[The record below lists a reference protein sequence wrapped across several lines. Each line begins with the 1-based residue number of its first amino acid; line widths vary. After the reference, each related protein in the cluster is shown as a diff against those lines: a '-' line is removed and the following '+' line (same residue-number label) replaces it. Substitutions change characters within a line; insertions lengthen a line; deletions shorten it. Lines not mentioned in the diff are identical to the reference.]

1 MKAKRSVG
9 FTLIEL
15 LVVVAIIGILAAM
28 LLPALQQ
35 VKENANRAKCK
46 SNLNQLGKAFILYA
60 DENKDRFPDADGDD
74 FLELLYTSE
83 TLEDPNIYLCPSSDE
98 TPAAGPSLTGG
109 TDLSYAGR
117 EHQSNPLSSAM
128 LAKVGSRTHMA
139 ADRSEFNHGDVRNL
153 LYADGH
159 VEQVHEDDS
168 EHQRAD
174 LVVDFGD

>member
-1 MKAKRSVG
+1 MKPARRTG

-46 SNLNQLGKAFILYA
+46 SNLNQIGKAFVLYA
-60 DENKDRFPDADGDD
+60 NANKDRFPNADGDD
-74 FLELLYTSE
+74 FIELLYTSE

-109 TDLSYAGR
+109 TDLSFAGR
-117 EHQSNPLSSAM
+117 EHATNPLSSPM
-128 LAKVGSRTHMA
+128 IAKFGSRTHMA
-139 ADRSEFNHGDVRNL
+139 GDRSEFNHGDVRNL

-159 VEQVHEDDS
+159 VDQVHEDDS

-174 LVVDFGD
+174 LVLDFAD